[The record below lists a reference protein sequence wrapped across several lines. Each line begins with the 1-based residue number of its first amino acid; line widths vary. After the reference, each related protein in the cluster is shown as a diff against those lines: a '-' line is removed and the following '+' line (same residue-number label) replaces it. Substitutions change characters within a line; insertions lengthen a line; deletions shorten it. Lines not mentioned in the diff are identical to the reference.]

1 MIILNYQAF
10 DIADDADG
18 GVVVA
23 DDIFALNFDDVNI
36 FSLHENGAGFL
47 ADMVESDIAIPVAE
61 KESGVATIVDKHG
74 IVCG

>member
-47 ADMVESDIAIPVAE
+47 ADVVESDIAIPIAE
-61 KESGVATIVDKHG
+61 EESGVATIVDKHG

>member
-1 MIILNYQAF
+1 MIILCYQAF

-47 ADMVESDIAIPVAE
+47 ADMVESDIATPIAE
-61 KESGVATIVDKHG
+61 KEGGVATIVDKHG

>member
-1 MIILNYQAF
+1 MIILCYQTF

-23 DDIFALNFDDVNI
+23 DDVFALDFDDVDV
-36 FSLHENGAGFL
+36 FSIHENGVGFL
-47 ADMVESDIAIPVAE
+47 ADMVESDIATPIAE
-61 KESGVATIVDKHG
+61 KEGGVATIVDKHG